1 MKQARQDA
9 LNKLALQRLIV
20 AYNYLEDKNV
30 KDELKKSINEEAEIP
45 GFETNPMKFGQFV
58 NKEFVAMMTDI
69 RKSTDIINRPNGT
82 RDMFLIFYA
91 YSAVTANIVEHYGGT
106 STEFLGD
113 GVINLFDT
121 EKGLDQAFINSIR
134 ASREILE
141 ARSQILNPLFQKLQ
155 LPTIDLGI
163 GIDHGVTIVTRF
175 GYKTDNDLKAFG
187 SCVYNAS
194 KLSKGMNEIIISE
207 KSQSAWPTSP
217 DGKLQFNITLLKE
230 GLIGYKIQI

>member
-1 MKQARQDA
+1 MEQARQNEIHKIA
-9 LNKLALQRLIV
+9 IQRLNI
-20 AYNYLEDKNV
+20 ANNYLKDKIITE
-30 KDELKKSINEEAEIP
+30 ELKKSINEEAEIP
-45 GFETNPMKFGQFV
+45 GFESNYMKFGQFV

-69 RKSTDIINRPNGT
+69 RKSTDIINRTNGT

-91 YSAVTANIVEHYGGT
+91 YSAVTAYIVDQHKGT

-121 EKGLDQAFINSIR
+121 EKGLDEAFRNSIR

-141 ARSQILNPLFQKLQ
+141 AKTLILNPIFEKLG
-155 LPTIDLGI
+155 LPTINLGI

-194 KLSKGMNEIIISE
+194 KLSKGFNEIIISE
-207 KSQSAWPTSP
+207 KSKNVWPSSP
-217 DGKLQFNITLLKE
+217 EGKLQFNQTNLKE
-230 GLIGYKIQI
+230 GLIGFKVQN

>member
-1 MKQARQDA
+1 
-9 LNKLALQRLIV
+9 
-20 AYNYLEDKNV
+20 V

>member
-1 MKQARQDA
+1 MEQARLDTLKKIA
-9 LNKLALQRLIV
+9 HQRLQV
-20 AYNYLEDKNV
+20 AYKYLEDKKV
-30 KDELKKSINEEAEIP
+30 TDELSKSINEEAEIP
-45 GFETNPMKFGQFV
+45 GFETKPMKFGQFV
-58 NKEFVAMMTDI
+58 NKKFVAVVTDI
-69 RKSTDIINRPNGT
+69 RKSTAIINRPNGT

-91 YSAVTANIVEHYGGT
+91 YSAVTANIVDHYGGT

-113 GVINLFDT
+113 GIINLFDT
-121 EKGLDQAFINSIR
+121 DRGLDQAFRNSIR
-134 ASREILE
+134 ASREVL
-141 ARSQILNPLFQKLQ
+141 ASSTQILNPLFKHLQ

-163 GIDHGVTIVTRF
+163 GIDHGATIVTRF

-217 DGKLQFNITLLKE
+217 GGKIQFSRTLLKE
-230 GLIGYKIQI
+230 GLIGYKIIT